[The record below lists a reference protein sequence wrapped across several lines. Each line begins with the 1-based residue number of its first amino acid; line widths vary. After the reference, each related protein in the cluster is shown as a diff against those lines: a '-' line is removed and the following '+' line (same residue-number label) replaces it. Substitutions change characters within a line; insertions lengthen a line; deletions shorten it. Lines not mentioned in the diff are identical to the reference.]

1 MEFYYVIAIVL
12 GVILLLCL
20 IKYLCNGP
28 ASPIKRDMTGKVILI
43 TGASAGIG
51 KETAIE
57 LLDQGATVI
66 CASRSKDRSIS
77 VINKSR
83 KPENG
88 VFYPLDLSC
97 YKSTVEFAERIKKDF
112 PNGIDI
118 LINNAGQAFSNPE
131 LTNDGIEKSIQTNHL
146 GHFVLTALLI
156 EKFIKPNGKIIN
168 VSSRGHKRTKLSLVD
183 SLEKDLE
190 FANVRD
196 YYQIFDFYCF
206 TKMANVI
213 HAKFLAKNF
222 PYITSASLHPGV
234 VYSDIWDKT
243 EGVYNF
249 IINCLK
255 PFAYI
260 FMKNEKM
267 GAQTTVY
274 LAYEDNHKIT
284 NGGYYKDCAEIA
296 PEGIVHYQGM
306 DKRIMKYT
314 KNLLDKY
321 FTNFPHDLQKHLE
334 IIEKMTY

>member
-1 MEFYYVIAIVL
+1 MEYYYIIAIVV
-12 GVILLLCL
+12 GIILLLCL

-28 ASPIKRDMTGKVILI
+28 VSPIKRDMTGKVILI

-51 KETAIE
+51 KEAAIE

-66 CASRSKDRSIS
+66 CASRSKDKSIS

-88 VFYPLDLSC
+88 VFFPLDLSSF
-97 YKSTVEFAERIKKDF
+97 KSTVEFAEKIKIQF

-118 LINNAGQAFSNPE
+118 LINNAGQAFTNPE

-146 GHFVLTALLI
+146 GHFILTALLI
-156 EKFIKPNGKIIN
+156 KFIKPNGKVIN
-168 VSSRGHKRTKLSLVD
+168 VSSRGHKRTKLSTVE
-183 SLEKDLE
+183 SLENDLE
-190 FANVRD
+190 FANLRN
-196 YYQIFDFYCF
+196 YFEIFDFYCF
-206 TKMANVI
+206 TKLANVI

-222 PYITSASLHPGV
+222 PNLTCASLHPGV

-274 LAYEDNHKIT
+274 LAYEDNEKIT
-284 NGGYYKDCAEIA
+284 NGGYYKDCAENT
-296 PEGIVHYQGM
+296 PQGIVNNQGM
-306 DKRIMKYT
+306 DKRIMNYT
-314 KNLLDKY
+314 KNLVEKY
-321 FTNFPHDLQKHLE
+321 FTNLPEDLQNHLE